1 MPSDSSSRRLTCE
14 ALGRAE
20 RVNHRIGNA
29 ANAANIE
36 RNRPICIALN
46 RPAKTLAQG
55 NVSANAATAGRMEGN
70 RPICIALNWPAK
82 TLAQGNVSANAATDI
97 RPKRYACIST
107 EAVDRESAW
116 FMVFR
121 LW

>member
-46 RPAKTLAQG
+46 GPAKTLAQG
-55 NVSANAATAGRMEGN
+55 NVSANE
-70 RPICIALNWPAK
+70 
-82 TLAQGNVSANAATDI
+82 ATDNKI
-97 RPKRYACIST
+97 KPVVERFARCLQLGLSAS
-107 EAVDRESAW
+107 ADHRSREYVVSNSLVRHHA
-116 FMVFR
+116 
-121 LW
+121 

>member
-1 MPSDSSSRRLTCE
+1 LTCE

-36 RNRPICIALN
+36 R
-46 RPAKTLAQG
+46 
-55 NVSANAATAGRMEGN
+55 N

-107 EAVDRESAW
+107 EAAGRESAW
-116 FMVFR
+116 FMAFR